1 MAKAFAAGWLQLTII
16 GIKEVM
22 KILLRNRSSAKGLSL
37 FLRQLELIMQSGLPL
52 LRALELLAQ
61 QQNGRQQ
68 LLCLRLERCLRRG
81 SSLAA
86 AMELEAPFFPDLV
99 VRLVAAG
106 EESGELCSI
115 LEQLADYYARQAALE
130 SFVKQAVLYP
140 ALLMTVSLLL
150 LLFFGVYVLPILAE
164 AYLAMGVQPVGGFA
178 LLLEAKQLLAQSL
191 WLSCAGTLGA
201 ACVVVKLLAW
211 LWQRFLRSSWSG
223 NFHGL
228 LLEVRFCKLLALLLD
243 SGLVITQAV
252 AIIVEAAEDEAYA
265 RQLQLLN
272 SRLQRGIAME
282 ESVGSVGGVFSP
294 LLLEL
299 VYVGAATG
307 SLPKLLEQA
316 AVSGQQR
323 LEEQLGRFR
332 QLLVPCLLLLL
343 AFFVG
348 SIICTILQPLFT
360 MLATLPE

>member
-1 MAKAFAAGWLQLTII
+1 MAKGFTALGVLHII
-16 GIKEVM
+16 IDSKEVM
-22 KILLRNRSSAKGLSL
+22 KILLKNRSSAEKLSL
-37 FLRQLELIMQSGLPL
+37 FFRQLEVILQSGLPL

-61 QQNGRQQ
+61 QQSGRQQ

-81 SSLAA
+81 HSLAA
-86 AMELEAPFFPDLV
+86 AMALEAAFFPPLA

-115 LEQLADYYARQAALE
+115 LEQLAAYYGRQAALE

-150 LLFFGVYVLPILAE
+150 LIFFGVYILPVLAE

-178 LLLEAKQLLAQSL
+178 LLLEAKQLLAQSF
-191 WLSCAGTLGA
+191 WLSCIGLLGA
-201 ACVVVKLLAW
+201 ACVAVKLLGW

-252 AIIVEAAEDEAYA
+252 AIIVDAVEDRAYA

-272 SRLQRGIAME
+272 NRLQRGIAME
-282 ESVGSVGGVFSP
+282 ESAGSVSGAFSP

-307 SLPKLLEQA
+307 SLPRLLEQA
-316 AVSGQQR
+316 AASGQER
-323 LEEQLGRFR
+323 LEELLGRFK
-332 QLLVPCLLLLL
+332 QLLVPCLLLIL
-343 AFFVG
+343 ALFVG

-360 MLATLPE
+360 MLAALPE

>member
-1 MAKAFAAGWLQLTII
+1 MTKGFAAAQLALIII
-16 GIKEVM
+16 GSKEVM
-22 KILLRNRSSAKGLSL
+22 KILLKNRSSAKSLSL
-37 FLRQLELIMQSGLPL
+37 FLRQLEVILQSGLPL

-61 QQNGRQQ
+61 QQSGRQQ

-86 AMELEAPFFPDLV
+86 AMSLEAHFFPPLA

-115 LEQLADYYARQAALE
+115 LEQLADYYSRQATLE

-140 ALLMTVSLLL
+140 ALLMAVSLLL
-150 LLFFGVYVLPILAE
+150 LLFFGVYILPILAE

-178 LLLEAKQLLAQSL
+178 LLLEAKQLLAQSF
-191 WLSCAGTLGA
+191 WLSCASLLGA
-201 ACVVVKLLAW
+201 ACVALRLLGW

-252 AIIVEAAEDEAYA
+252 AIIVEAVEDKAYA

-282 ESVGSVGGVFSP
+282 QSAASVSGVFSP

-316 AVSGQQR
+316 AASGQER
-323 LEEQLGRFR
+323 LEEQLGRFK
-332 QLLVPCLLLLL
+332 QLLVPCLLLVL
-343 AFFVG
+343 ALFVG

>member
-1 MAKAFAAGWLQLTII
+1 
-16 GIKEVM
+16 M
-22 KILLRNRSSAKGLSL
+22 KILLKNRSSAKSLSL
-37 FLRQLELIMQSGLPL
+37 FFRQLEVILQSGLPL

-61 QQNGRQQ
+61 QHSGKQQ

-86 AMELEAPFFPDLV
+86 AMALEAAFFPKLA

-115 LEQLADYYARQAALE
+115 LEQLADYYSRQAALE

-140 ALLMTVSLLL
+140 ALLLTLSLML
-150 LLFFGVYVLPILAE
+150 LLFFSMYILPILAE
-164 AYLAMGVQPVGGFA
+164 AYLAMGVQPVGVFA
-178 LLLEAKQLLAQSL
+178 LLLEAKQLIAQSL
-191 WLSCAGTLGA
+191 VLSCAALFGA
-201 ACVVVKLLAW
+201 GYAVLKLLAW

-252 AIIVEAAEDEAYA
+252 AIIVEAVEDQAYA
-265 RQLQLLN
+265 RQLQLLSN
-272 SRLQRGIAME
+272 RLQRGIAME
-282 ESVGSVGGVFSP
+282 ESVGSVSKTFSP

-316 AVSGQQR
+316 AASGQER

-332 QLLVPCLLLLL
+332 QLLVPCLLLVL
-343 AFFVG
+343 ALFVG

>member
-1 MAKAFAAGWLQLTII
+1 M
-16 GIKEVM
+16 
-22 KILLRNRSSAKGLSL
+22 
-37 FLRQLELIMQSGLPL
+37 
-52 LRALELLAQ
+52 
-61 QQNGRQQ
+61 
-68 LLCLRLERCLRRG
+68 
-81 SSLAA
+81 
-86 AMELEAPFFPDLV
+86 
-99 VRLVAAG
+99 
-106 EESGELCSI
+106 
-115 LEQLADYYARQAALE
+115 E

-294 LLLEL
+294 LLLGL

-360 MLATLPE
+360 MLAEFNINSPFSKR